1 MYSKFKKSDVF
12 LLREKNTKFL
22 DKLADGRILVLTRTQ
37 YSDIFQIMETYQN
50 LISNQQH
57 YQILLVIIIFISIAK
72 ASLLAL
78 LCSLIILPE
87 NSGITTLTKDKSIME
102 NFNFYNSIDF
112 SLTSRQ
118 IFKLKSNNYNYIW
131 LIIFEIVKILSL
143 DVNILIIQDD
153 DFIASILNQRLKD
166 NTTIGN

>member
-1 MYSKFKKSDVF
+1 
-12 LLREKNTKFL
+12 
-22 DKLADGRILVLTRTQ
+22 
-37 YSDIFQIMETYQN
+37 
-50 LISNQQH
+50 
-57 YQILLVIIIFISIAK
+57 
-72 ASLLAL
+72 
-78 LCSLIILPE
+78 
-87 NSGITTLTKDKSIME
+87 ME
-102 NFNFYNSIDF
+102 NFNFYKSIDF

-153 DFIASILNQRLKD
+153 DFIVSILNQRPKD